1 MRRVRS
7 TIGSRRQDLAERVV
21 TTGDRSGD
29 VASAELPQATT
40 SGSRI
45 RRPRGIKAKEGLM
58 IPALKELLEAW
69 VKYRALWIEKY
80 GSDAGFAEWYGAQV
94 VGTKALLTKARQLR
108 G

>member
-1 MRRVRS
+1 
-7 TIGSRRQDLAERVV
+7 
-21 TTGDRSGD
+21 
-29 VASAELPQATT
+29 
-40 SGSRI
+40 
-45 RRPRGIKAKEGLM
+45 M